1 MTGRFL
7 SILAPGD
14 VPRIESG
21 ADLAEIVGRSLR
33 ACPLEDG
40 DIVVLAQKIVSKAE
54 GRLVPLSGVVPSA
67 RAESLARQADK
78 DPRLVELILGEA
90 TEVVRVAPGVI
101 IVEHR
106 LGLVLANAGIDQS
119 NVDHQG
125 GEAALLLPIDPDRTC
140 LALRRS
146 LVEASGRLVAVMIV
160 DSVGRAWRN
169 GTVGIAIGVSGLDPL
184 LDLRGRPDLFGRA
197 LRTSELGFG
206 DEVAAAASLVMGQAD
221 EGRPIAVVRGLRWTP
236 AQTGAAPLLRPR
248 NRDLFR

>member
-90 TEVVRVAPGVI
+90 KEVVRVAPGVI